1 MSAPSTIISKHDHC
15 RAASLGKGIRLG
27 LWLEIL
33 LIVILVVANGVLS
46 MSETAIVSSRSA
58 RLQQRADNGDAGAK
72 IAHELTRHPNIFL
85 ATVQIGITLIG
96 VLSGVFGGA
105 TAARTLASL
114 IARVPSLAPYA
125 SQIALVLVVLVIT
138 YLSLIIGELVPKRL
152 ALNNPEGIA
161 ARVAGPMSTI
171 ARFGSPVVRLMSSS
185 TDVVLRLLRVRH
197 RDEPPITAE
206 EIGVLLEQGARAG
219 VFRESEQEMVEAVFD
234 LAGDPVAAIMTP
246 RTNVLWLD
254 LSDTEAEQR
263 QQLRDSKHTR
273 LPVCRDDL
281 DNVVGVVH
289 AKDLLNPLLDGG
301 HLDLAGAA
309 RPALFVPESVS
320 ALQLLEQFQRGHDQ
334 IALVVDE
341 FGGIAG
347 VVSLQDVLEAIV
359 GDIPIPGAPENPL
372 IVTRPD
378 GSWLLDGTLPFDEAA
393 ELLDLAE
400 DAGMRG
406 GFHTLAGFVLAEL
419 GHIPATGERF
429 RIGVW
434 ELEVIDM
441 DGHRIDTILVSR
453 PLNTSVSGPAT
464 N

>member
-1 MSAPSTIISKHDHC
+1 M
-15 RAASLGKGIRLG
+15 G

-33 LIVILVVANGVLS
+33 LIVILVVANGVFS

-58 RLQQRADNGDAGAK
+58 RLQQRAANGDAGAK
-72 IAHELTRHPNIFL
+72 IAEELTRHPNIFL

-96 VLSGVFGGA
+96 VLSGAFGGA
-105 TAARTLASL
+105 TAARTLAGL
-114 IARVPSLAPYA
+114 IAHVSPLAPYA

-171 ARFGSPVVRLMSSS
+171 ARFGSPVVHLMSAS

-234 LAGDPVAAIMTP
+234 LDGDPVAAIMTP
-246 RTNVLWLD
+246 RTNVVWLD
-254 LSDTEAEQR
+254 LGDSGAEQR
-263 QQLRDSKHTR
+263 QQLRDTKHTR
-273 LPVCRDDL
+273 FPVCRADL
-281 DNVVGVVH
+281 DHVVGVVH

-301 HLDLAGAA
+301 RLDLAGAA

-347 VVSLQDVLEAIV
+347 LVSLQDVLEAIV
-359 GDIPIPGAPENPL
+359 GDIPVPGAPENPL

-393 ELLDLAE
+393 ELLDLTE
-400 DAGMRG
+400 DAGVRG

-419 GHIPATGERF
+419 GHIPTTGERF
-429 RIGVW
+429 TAASW
-434 ELEVIDM
+434 AFEVVDM
-441 DGHRIDTILVSR
+441 DGHRVDRVLVTRRTESTAIYQY
-453 PLNTSVSGPAT
+453 NNCSG
-464 N
+464 